1 MSSLSDLLSTFAIIL
16 AMVVCLMLCSI
27 ILAAI
32 LEFIEMRKKSDKFE
46 GDVEMGSTKCH
57 PEKRSKSKP
66 EIISPVHIQIK
77 RRRLFSVPMSKKK
90 LTQNQA
96 SISPMKLKPVDLKLV
111 LSFSSQLCQFYLDN
125 RISLGSPYHLSEVIR
140 KDLLHQPLLQHWRVH
155 CHGRGAWLESEEPG
169 RHIQDSNKLRLT
181 VVEESQPLAI

>member
-1 MSSLSDLLSTFAIIL
+1 MSSLSDLLGTFAIIL

-46 GDVEMGSTKCH
+46 GDVEMGSTKC
-57 PEKRSKSKP
+57 PEKRSKSQP

-77 RRRLFSVPMSKKK
+77 RRRLFSVPMSKKMQ
-90 LTQNQA
+90 TQNQA

-125 RISLGSPYHLSEVIR
+125 PISLGSPYHLSEVIT
-140 KDLLHQPLLQHWRVH
+140 KELLHQRLLQHWRVH
-155 CHGRGAWLESEEPG
+155 GHRSGAWL
-169 RHIQDSNKLRLT
+169 
-181 VVEESQPLAI
+181 LARI